1 MDLERKRLNIAEKH
15 ILTWFSE
22 IKKCLEKE
30 EDAIFCEKLP
40 QTKVKVAKEKMLVK
54 KTIQFLFEEAAST
67 FKDIERE
74 QGNKINKNV
83 FIKFVQVFLTGIVEG
98 ELGDMF
104 LAFMKKLGV
113 NQ

>member
-1 MDLERKRLNIAEKH
+1 
-15 ILTWFSE
+15 
-22 IKKCLEKE
+22 
-30 EDAIFCEKLP
+30 
-40 QTKVKVAKEKMLVK
+40 
-54 KTIQFLFEEAAST
+54 LFEEAAST

-113 NQ
+113 N